1 MWTLPPIFYRTSPC
15 WSAGS
20 EKQLR
25 VLLPSF
31 TQTCT
36 ASIFCGG
43 DGGTLAGLL
52 DFGDAFVGCA
62 AWDFALLHWYY
73 SAPDVGLVAGAYP
86 GGAQLSDSGRLLA
99 VAVGLYKFAKDPTQ
113 GDLAARIRRRI
124 KALQNK
130 RR

>member
-1 MWTLPPIFYRTSPC
+1 MDFAPD
-15 WSAGS
+15 
-20 EKQLR
+20 
-25 VLLPSF
+25 LLPDIAMLERRIREAAQGS
-31 TQTCT
+31 
-36 ASIFCGG
+36 AALVHSDLHREHLLRG